1 MEILSIILAILP
13 GLIISFIIYRMDK
26 YERESRVPLLI
37 CFGLGM
43 VATVP
48 GLFFQ
53 TWINE
58 LGIGESANLV
68 NTFLFSMFIV
78 SLSEE
83 LLKFTCLMVYPY
95 QQDFFNEPMDGI
107 IYSVMIAM
115 GFATLENVLYATEF
129 GLGTTIV
136 RAFTAI
142 PAHAVF
148 AIFMGYF
155 VGLSR
160 FETNRNKK
168 IKLIGIGFLWAVV
181 IHGVYDFFILQEA
194 YEWLLGFGTLTL
206 YVSIY
211 FAIKLIREH
220 QANSPFFKKE
230 EEIVVVEATDTGKDA
245 VVVKEKIEETN
256 INTSPPVSSN
266 EEKESSSNYDELFE
280 EDE

>member
-1 MEILSIILAILP
+1 MEVLSIILAILP

-26 YERESRVPLLI
+26 YERENRMPLLI

-58 LGIGESANLV
+58 IGWEESANLLH
-68 NTFLFSMFIV
+68 TFLFSMIIV

-83 LLKFTCLMVYPY
+83 LLKFACLMLYPY
-95 QQDFFNEPMDGI
+95 RQDFFNEPMDGI
-107 IYSVMIAM
+107 VYSVMIAM

-148 AIFMGYF
+148 AVFMGYF

-160 FETNRNKK
+160 FENNRTKRY
-168 IKLIGIGFLWAVV
+168 KLIGIGFLWAVV

-211 FAIKLIREH
+211 FAIKLVKEH
-220 QANSPFFKKE
+220 QANSPFKKE
-230 EEIVVVEATDTGKDA
+230 EMIAVIETTEVGTDVVVI
-245 VVVKEKIEETN
+245 KEGMEDVPTNGKIEDLSGHE
-256 INTSPPVSSN
+256 INDDS
-266 EEKESSSNYDELFE
+266 KYDELFE

>member
-1 MEILSIILAILP
+1 MEILSILLAILP
-13 GLIISFIIYRMDK
+13 GLIISFVIYRMDK
-26 YERESRVPLLI
+26 YEREDRMPLLI

-58 LGIGESANLV
+58 LGIEESANLFQ
-68 NTFLFSMFIV
+68 TFLFSMFIV

-83 LLKFTCLMVYPY
+83 LLKFACLMLYPY
-95 QQDFFNEPMDGI
+95 RQDFFNEPMDGI
-107 IYSVMIAM
+107 VYSVMIAM

-160 FETNRNKK
+160 FETNRNKRF
-168 IKLIGIGFLWAVV
+168 KLIGLGLLWAVV

-211 FAIKLIREH
+211 FAIKLVKQH
-220 QANSPFFKKE
+220 QINSPFFKAAE
-230 EEIVVVEATDTGKDA
+230 EKDIVVNDTTMA
-245 VVVKEKIEETN
+245 STTIEKSVPISLKTN
-256 INTSPPVSSN
+256 EIDRPTKVNKGDS
-266 EEKESSSNYDELFE
+266 KYDELFE
-280 EDE
+280 DGD